1 MQRLRQRADFVAAAT
16 GPRAPAAAFVLQA
29 RRRDDEGPAR
39 FGFTA
44 SRKLGTAVERN
55 RARRRLKE
63 MVRLAPME
71 RVSPGYDYVL
81 VARRAALTR
90 PFERLVE
97 DFSGALRRLGSGPG
111 RAKRPAAPG
120 GGAGAGEAVQ

>member
-1 MQRLRQRADFVAAAT
+1 MERLRQRADFLAAAS
-16 GPRAPAAAFVLQA
+16 GPRAPAAAFVLQM

-44 SRKLGTAVERN
+44 SRKVGTAVERN

-63 MVRLAPME
+63 MVRLAAME

-90 PFERLVE
+90 PFDSLVE
-97 DFSGALRRLGSGPG
+97 DLSGALRRLSVGQG
-111 RAKRPAAPG
+111 RGKRLSPVG
-120 GGAGAGEAVQ
+120 GDAGGVAR

>member
-1 MQRLRQRADFVAAAT
+1 MERLWQRADFLAAAS
-16 GPRAPAAAFVLQA
+16 GPRAPATAFVLQA

-44 SRKLGTAVERN
+44 SRKVGTAVERN

-63 MVRLAPME
+63 MVRLAAME

-90 PFERLVE
+90 PFDRLVE
-97 DFSGALRRLGSGPG
+97 DFSGALRRLGSGQG
-111 RAKRPAAPG
+111 RGGPPSGPG
-120 GGAGAGEAVQ
+120 GAAGEATQ